1 MKTER
6 RRSIL
11 IILATF
17 FIGIL
22 IGALGDGLLEK
33 QRLER
38 GGWRKEG
45 KEAFIAKILGVID
58 ADSIQAKKIR
68 PVILETIA
76 KIDSL
81 QALTDAQVHIVLDSF
96 EVKVRP
102 ILSEAQLEKLKQ
114 FHKKGRERR

>member
-17 FIGIL
+17 LIGIL

-38 GGWRKEG
+38 GGWRKDG
-45 KEAFIAKILGVID
+45 KEAFLQKMFSIIEADD
-58 ADSIQAKKIR
+58 AQQEKLR
-68 PVILETIA
+68 PLILESMA
-76 KIDSL
+76 KVDSL
-81 QALTDAQVHIVLDSF
+81 QAITDSQVRVIVDALQ
-96 EVKVRP
+96 VKLQP
-102 ILSEAQLEKLKQ
+102 ILSEEQMERLKE
-114 FHKKGRERR
+114 FHRRGRERR